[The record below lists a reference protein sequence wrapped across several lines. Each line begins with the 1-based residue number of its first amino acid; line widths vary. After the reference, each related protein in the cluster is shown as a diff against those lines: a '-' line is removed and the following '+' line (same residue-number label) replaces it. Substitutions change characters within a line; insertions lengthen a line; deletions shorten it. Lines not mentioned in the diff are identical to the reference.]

1 MESRDDDSKP
11 MFLPARRVGS
21 IVPSVMSVSP
31 GFQATKNFMHANLRQ
46 SVPVI
51 RQPYHFGNHARVSYM
66 PRSAVTDESL
76 TFDDVFIVN

>member
-1 MESRDDDSKP
+1 MPGYHVHSFFTVAVFDDDSKP

-51 RQPYHFGNHARVSYM
+51 RQPYHFGNYAKVS
-66 PRSAVTDESL
+66 
-76 TFDDVFIVN
+76 